1 MPRLAQALQLPEN
14 LPYPKTTTGVLVAAI
29 VTVAMSFVLYK
40 VTKSRWSWVPGLIIG
55 LVAGA
60 VTAQ

>member
-1 MPRLAQALQLPEN
+1 MPWLVQALQLPEN

-29 VTVAMSFVLYK
+29 ITVVMSFVLFK
-40 VTKSRWSWVPGLIIG
+40 VTKSRWSRVPGLVIG

-60 VTAQ
+60 VVTR